1 MEEETG
7 LLRYNIKISL
17 TGVKVCYS
25 ICFMV
30 ILALIR
36 GVSYSD
42 EIGAAMDANVSLLA
56 IVFCADTYYQEVA
69 GNRWEVFNLISKRN
83 RYRTLIQRLCIQ
95 IIYITVLI
103 CTGYWLFY
111 LQKLFPISGEN
122 ELTQYITAVLACSA
136 SVIFFAALAFT
147 MVNVFG
153 NLWAGI
159 GSTLLLWLMLNSTF
173 GRDLPGAV
181 NIFAYGS
188 SLVDGLQKEWIMGKV
203 NGVLLSM
210 VLMYINKS
218 LLVWRRKG

>member
-1 MEEETG
+1 MEEETS

-69 GNRWEVFNLISKRN
+69 GNRWEVFNLISKGN

-95 IIYITVLI
+95 IIYIAVLI
-103 CTGYWLFY
+103 CVGYWLFY
-111 LQKLFPISGEN
+111 LQKLFHISGEN

-210 VLMYINKS
+210 VLLYINKS